1 MNLNAGGIIGAV
13 LAIAGGL
20 ALIILAQEE
29 GGEGPRR
36 IGKLIMLCGFVGGF
50 VGNFLWS
57 LVFGSK
63 EEETKSEEVGLE
75 DA

>member
-1 MNLNAGGIIGAV
+1 MNLNVGGIIGAV

-20 ALIILAQEE
+20 ALIFLAQEE
-29 GGEGPRR
+29 DGDGPRR
-36 IGKLIMLCGFVGGF
+36 IGKFVMLCGFVGGF

-57 LVFGSK
+57 MVFGSGD
-63 EEETKSEEVGLE
+63 EETDSEEVGLE